1 MSEYTVMLLEVLISI
16 AVAVL
21 VRYAVPYLK
30 ALTDN
35 EKFSALIDIIAVAV
49 NAAEQTIRESGQGKV
64 KKAQVLA
71 FVSAWLEEKG
81 MNISEDTL
89 DRLIEAAVRAMNM
102 EKTS

>member
-1 MSEYTVMLLEVLISI
+1 MSEYTVMLLEVLIS
-16 AVAVL
+16 VAV
-21 VRYAVPYLK
+21 VVFIRYAVPYLK

-81 MNISEDTL
+81 MDISEDTL

-102 EKTS
+102 EKTT